1 MKTQIEDGK
10 STAVKYLQRDVD
22 AGGEHLRRAAA
33 DLALVVLVRVDVHAD
48 GGAGAASACEIWKS
62 NAGNWR
68 IFFCPYMDCNNREEG
83 STFVTFD
90 AMPIHVTAP
99 KTTPAKA
106 AQQKLD

>member
-1 MKTQIEDGK
+1 MKKQIEDGK

-33 DLALVVLVRVDVHAD
+33 DLALVVLVRIDVHAD

-68 IFFCPYMDCNNREEG
+68 IF
-83 STFVTFD
+83 STGIRQQQQRRRIHIRITFD
-90 AMPIHVTAP
+90 AMPIHITAP